1 MLTIPLMVLAMVSV
15 PMAQEPQVEVPRA
28 DAQTV
33 QAGSSPVRAIT
44 ARPAPRGDTR
54 TVCSWERAT
63 GSTMNR
69 RVCREVATHSGQRDR
84 TDEDSLRRMQGSTWS
99 ETRSRSGAGRPIG

>member
-1 MLTIPLMVLAMVSV
+1 
-15 PMAQEPQVEVPRA
+15 
-28 DAQTV
+28 
-33 QAGSSPVRAIT
+33 
-44 ARPAPRGDTR
+44 
-54 TVCSWERAT
+54 
-63 GSTMNR
+63 MNR